1 MFRAGAACRA
11 GCWFAG
17 VRAPSSCFLPYQ
29 RLAGV
34 LAGALLF
41 SVRSNL
47 TGDEWREVVLI
58 GADAAPEVAGGTE
71 PVAHQDDTP
80 DLQVAAGILITGDQ
94 EGEQEGQQRQQQPE
108 DLSRNAL
115 MAEHG
120 QVLPEG
126 AADARTDQQ
135 QQELAGGQTERPQR
149 QHLIWQV
156 QVRGHDMP
164 PGEMQGRQ
172 GRRHR
177 TGALSCSAG
186 LFSQRAST
194 DMRGQPSRG
203 YCPCAAPLT
212 RLATDWAR
220 MARARPPR
228 ATYNALLA
236 WTRWFSFW
244 LAVMCSSAAQAKKKL
259 AIARAKAVRS
269 LYRLV
274 KKPVMLPR
282 MTSVFQLAFTRFV
295 TCSGWSSAVANSVL
309 GCI

>member
-1 MFRAGAACRA
+1 
-11 GCWFAG
+11 
-17 VRAPSSCFLPYQ
+17 
-29 RLAGV
+29 
-34 LAGALLF
+34 
-41 SVRSNL
+41 
-47 TGDEWREVVLI
+47 
-58 GADAAPEVAGGTE
+58 
-71 PVAHQDDTP
+71 
-80 DLQVAAGILITGDQ
+80 
-94 EGEQEGQQRQQQPE
+94 
-108 DLSRNAL
+108 
-115 MAEHG
+115 MAEYG

-126 AADARTDQQ
+126 AADAGTDQQ
-135 QQELAGGQTERPQR
+135 QQELASGQADRPQR
-149 QHLIWQV
+149 QHLIWQI
-156 QVRGHDMP
+156 QVRGHDMA
-164 PGEMQGRQ
+164 PGEVQGRQ

-177 TGALSCSAG
+177 TRSLSCSAG

-244 LAVMCSSAAQAKKKL
+244 LAVMYSSAAQAKKKV

-282 MTSVFQLAFTRFV
+282 MTSIFQLALTRV
-295 TCSGWSSAVANSVL
+295 VNCAGCSSAMAYRIFVVIRGISPFRARARMAGSLQLAGGGAPAFLLRQQGGDSPRRHNQ
-309 GCI
+309 GCVK